1 MEFKIQRATRSQ
13 TKLRLALTGASF
25 AGKTT
30 AALMLAKGLIEG
42 MVEAGQLVG
51 SPNPR
56 IGMIDT
62 ERKRSH
68 LYSHLVPF
76 DVIDLAPPY
85 AIDRYLGAMRALENA
100 NYEVIIIDSA
110 SHAWSGAG
118 GLLSTIKSDNSFSEW
133 RKATPLQ
140 DEFIDS
146 IMRSPAHMIVTMRSK
161 TEWVVEKQMSKSG
174 REVNAPRRI
183 GTKPIQRDGVEY
195 EFTTLLDLQLTH
207 DKKRRLIEVHK
218 DNTGVFLDADLQAIE
233 NWTDA
238 GKRCITWI
246 SEGAPV
252 PRESKEPTPV
262 EQAEA
267 ICAAGERLMA
277 RAPNLPDL
285 DRIAA
290 GTAARLDPLL
300 PLLTDKQVDPLR
312 RRFGTAKKARRTELA
327 APGTTA
333 VAANPITPDDCD
345 DIDGLIAM
353 AGMAHADFCEH
364 FGVARI
370 GALDHARYEEAV
382 TWIISAAG
390 AEGVELARPVRKE
403 QPLRAT
409 SALEKA
415 KGIVDRIGSQK
426 DDLLKQTGA
435 ST

>member
-30 AALMLAKGLIEG
+30 GALMLAKGLVEG
-42 MVEAGQLVG
+42 MIEAGQLSA

-56 IGMIDT
+56 IGLIDT

-85 AIDRYLGAMRALENA
+85 SIERYLGAMHALEDAGN
-100 NYEVIIIDSA
+100 EVIIVDSA

-133 RKATPLQ
+133 RKATPVQ

-183 GTKPIQRDGVEY
+183 GMKPIQRDGVEY

-207 DKKRRLIEVHK
+207 DKKRRLIEVIK
-218 DNTGVFLDADLQAIE
+218 DNTGVFLEADLQAVD
-233 NWTDA
+233 NWSLA
-238 GKRCITWI
+238 GRQCITWI
-246 SEGAPV
+246 SEGAPM
-252 PRESKEPTPV
+252 PREAAGPTPAQ
-262 EQAEA
+262 QAEA

-277 RAPNLPDL
+277 RAANLPDL
-285 DRIAA
+285 DRIASD
-290 GTAARLDPLL
+290 TAAKLDPLM
-300 PLLTDKQVDPLR
+300 PKLTDNEIDSLR
-312 RRFGTAKKARRTELA
+312 RRFGAAKKARRTELA
-327 APGTTA
+327 APGSTS
-333 VAANPITPDDCD
+333 VAAEPISPDDCN
-345 DIDGLIAM
+345 DIDALICM
-353 AGMAHADFCEH
+353 SGMVHSDFLEH

-370 GALDHARYEEAV
+370 GALAHDKYDEAV
-382 TWIISAAG
+382 TWIIDTAG
-390 AEGVELARPVRKE
+390 AEGIELTRPVRTE
-403 QPLRAT
+403 QPLRLPTAVD
-409 SALEKA
+409 KA
-415 KGIVDRIGSQK
+415 RGIVERIGSQK
-426 DDLLKQTGA
+426 DDLLKQV
-435 ST
+435 